1 MNSPTPLNSVIQID
15 RKSPQY
21 PMRLLDLYDP
31 PNALY
36 INGDI
41 DLLEMPMIAIVG
53 SREASSEGLKNAYLF
68 AQGLARAGALIL
80 SGMAK
85 GVDGAA
91 HQGVLD
97 LGAGHF
103 TAAILGTGINVV
115 YPRQNLSLSQAIRR
129 QGLLIS
135 EFPMGLGP
143 KRWHFPKR
151 NRLIAAL
158 SLGVVV
164 IEAAEKS
171 GSLITAKLAA
181 DLGREVFALPGPIQH
196 QNSMGCH
203 QLIQQGAKLAFK
215 PEDVLE
221 ELYFYRKTRFKPI

>member
-1 MNSPTPLNSVIQID
+1 MNSLTPLNCIIRVKREST
-15 RKSPQY
+15 QY
-21 PMRLLDLYDP
+21 PIRLLDLYDP
-31 PNALY
+31 PDSLY
-36 INGDI
+36 IYGDI
-41 DLLEMPMIAIVG
+41 RLLEKPMIAIVG
-53 SREASSEGLKNAYLF
+53 SREASSEGLKNAYVF

-91 HQGVLD
+91 HQAVID
-97 LGAGHF
+97 LGVGHF
-103 TAAILGTGINVV
+103 TAAILGTGVNVV
-115 YPRQNLSLSQAIRR
+115 YPRQNLGLSQAVSR

-135 EFPMGLGP
+135 EFPMGVGP
-143 KRWHFPKR
+143 QKWRFPKR

-164 IEAAEKS
+164 IEATEKS

-181 DLGREVFALPGPIQH
+181 ELGREVFALPGPIQH
-196 QNSMGCH
+196 HNSVGCH

-221 ELYFYRKTRFKPI
+221 ELCFYQKPRFKPL